1 MRLMPGICNIA
12 IMGAAGCRGA
22 TASRLE
28 PVPSQTDPPKE
39 LPTPNPIPCPIPLI
53 PFTPPVLAATLSTGL
68 RGAQVVLSLIHREAS
83 PDLLIYGD
91 RIGKLGRLVPACDA
105 VIFNSTGEK
114 VLLTRRTDNSQWCL
128 PGGAMDPGESAS
140 ECCAREVLEET
151 GLVVSVG
158 RLIGVYSTPHR
169 ILEYADGNRK
179 QALDFVFEA
188 VRISGELSVSDETT
202 EAGYFS
208 PEQMKSMD
216 VMELFHERINDAF
229 ARQEAVFLR

>member
-1 MRLMPGICNIA
+1 M
-12 IMGAAGCRGA
+12 
-22 TASRLE
+22 
-28 PVPSQTDPPKE
+28 
-39 LPTPNPIPCPIPLI
+39 
-53 PFTPPVLAATLSTGL
+53 
-68 RGAQVVLSLIHREAS
+68 
-83 PDLLIYGD
+83 LIYGD

-114 VLLTRRTDNSQWCL
+114 VLLTRRTDNGQWCL
-128 PGGAMDPGESAS
+128 PSESAS

-169 ILEYADGNRK
+169 ISEYADGNRK
-179 QALDFVFEA
+179 QALDLVFEA

-202 EAGYFS
+202 ELGYFS

-216 VMELFHERINDAF
+216 VMELFHERVNDAF
-229 ARQEAVFLR
+229 TRQGAAFLR

>member
-1 MRLMPGICNIA
+1 M
-12 IMGAAGCRGA
+12 
-22 TASRLE
+22 
-28 PVPSQTDPPKE
+28 
-39 LPTPNPIPCPIPLI
+39 
-53 PFTPPVLAATLSTGL
+53 
-68 RGAQVVLSLIHREAS
+68 
-83 PDLLIYGD
+83 LIYGD

-114 VLLTRRTDNSQWCL
+114 VLLTRRTDNGQWCL

-169 ILEYADGNRK
+169 ITEYADGNRK
-179 QALDFVFEA
+179 QALDLVFEA

-202 EAGYFS
+202 ELGYFS

-216 VMELFHERINDAF
+216 MMELFHERVNDAF
-229 ARQEAVFLR
+229 TRQGAAFLR